1 MPTVTS
7 QGLMGL
13 PHFRSSRVSMEMWE
27 PMYLNLFYV
36 TIQLPEGV
44 TTSQDDMNLIL
55 EGVTKVGGLQTT
67 IVPEAGTEQKYK
79 FAQRRF
85 ANSGPSKTTLD
96 LSLTFELNIRNS
108 KSGNPDMYTLKMLRK
123 WTDLIYDPLT
133 GRQGLKVDY
142 VAPQMVVVMHDKA
155 GNPYWQWTCYN
166 VFPKASLPAPNLD
179 YSQNNGMYKVD
190 DFQMACDYWDEVML

>member
-27 PMYLNLFYV
+27 PMYQNLFYV

-44 TTSQDDMNLIL
+44 TTSADDMNLIL
-55 EGVTKVGGLQTT
+55 EGVTKVGGLITT
-67 IVPEAGTEQKYK
+67 VVPGATTSQKYK
-79 FAQRRF
+79 FATRRF
-85 ANSGPSKTTLD
+85 ADSGPQSTTLD
-96 LSLTFELNIRNS
+96 LSLSFELNIRNS
-108 KSGNPDMYTLKMLRK
+108 KSGNPDAYTLKMLRK

-166 VFPKASLPAPNLD
+166 VFPMQSLPDPGLD
-179 YSQNNGMYKVD
+179 FSKNNGIYKVD
-190 DFQMACDYWDEVML
+190 DFKMACDYWDEVML